1 VSFPKSIKRVAK
13 REWGDSRRG
22 SVGWS
27 KVLVEIRR
35 VVILSFEFY
44 VLSFELGGAFL
55 PEAAKMIRQKTAD
68 QRRQT
73 EKKLIAFIPEAAI
86 RDK

>member
-1 VSFPKSIKRVAK
+1 MSFPKSIKRVAK

-35 VVILSFEFY
+35 VVI
-44 VLSFELGGAFL
+44 LSFELGGAFL